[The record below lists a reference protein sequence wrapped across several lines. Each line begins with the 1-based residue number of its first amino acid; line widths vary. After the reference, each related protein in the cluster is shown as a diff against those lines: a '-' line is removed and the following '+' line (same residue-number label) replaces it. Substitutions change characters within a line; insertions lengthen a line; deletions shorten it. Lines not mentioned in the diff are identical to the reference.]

1 MAEVKWIKLKVDMFD
16 DEKIKIIQSMP
27 EGDSLLIIWIRLV
40 TLAGKTNDGGYIY
53 IADNMPYTDEMLSV
67 IFNKPLNTV
76 RLALDTFLK
85 LGMIDNDVKGIYLL
99 NFEKHQSLD
108 KLAEIREQTRQRV
121 ARHREKKK
129 QVYIEAPNNDVT
141 LPVTQCNATDIDKD
155 KDKDTDIDKDIDKN
169 KKIYFENENIN
180 SIFTEFIEVRKKLK
194 AVNSDRAINTL
205 INKLNKYPD
214 DIKYQMIENSI
225 VNSWKDV
232 YELKQTRSNYNNS
245 SRKEVVP
252 DWLNKEIKK
261 EPISQEEKEELD
273 ELLGEFKEGD
283 DWKEEAKKLQQQLS
297 EAYEK

>member
-27 EGDSLLIIWIRLV
+27 EGDSLLVIWIRLV

-67 IFNKPLNTV
+67 IFNKPLNTI

-129 QVYIEAPNNDVT
+129 QVYLETPNKDVT
-141 LPVTQCNATDIDKD
+141 LPVTQSNATDIDKE
-155 KDKDTDIDKDIDKN
+155 KDKDIDKDIDKN
-169 KKIYFENENIN
+169 KEKKYFENENIN
-180 SIFTEFIEVRKKLK
+180 SIFIEFIEVRKKLK
-194 AVNSDRAINTL
+194 AVNSERAINTL
-205 INKLNKYPD
+205 INKLNNYPD
-214 DIKYQMIENSI
+214 DVKYKMIENSI

-232 YELKQTRSNYNNS
+232 YELKEKRNNFNSN
-245 SRKEVVP
+245 RKEIVP
-252 DWLNKEIKK
+252 DWLKNEVKEQTAT
-261 EPISQEEKEELD
+261 PEEIAELEETL
-273 ELLGEFKEGD
+273 KEGD
-283 DWKEEAKKLQQQLS
+283 DWIEEAKKLQQQLS

>member
-1 MAEVKWIKLKVDMFD
+1 MMAEVKWIKLKVDMFD

-67 IFNKPLNTV
+67 IFNKPLNTI
-76 RLALDTFLK
+76 RLALNTFSK

-121 ARHREKKK
+121 AKHREKKK
-129 QVYIEAPNNDVT
+129 QVYLEEPNKDVT
-141 LPVTQCNATDIDKD
+141 LHVTQSNATDIDKELD
-155 KDKDTDIDKDIDKN
+155 KDKELDIDKN
-169 KKIYFENENIN
+169 KEKKYFENENIN
-180 SIFTEFIEVRKKLK
+180 SIFIEFIEVRKKLK
-194 AVNSDRAINTL
+194 AVNSERAINTL

-214 DIKYQMIENSI
+214 DIKYQMIEKSV

-232 YELKQTRSNYNNS
+232 YELKEKRNNYNNS
-245 SRKEVVP
+245 TRKEIVP
-252 DWLNKEIKK
+252 DWLNKEIK
-261 EPISQEEKEELD
+261 EETATPEEITKLHQR
-273 ELLGEFKEGD
+273 LNKYKEGD

>member
-27 EGDSLLIIWIRLV
+27 DVDSLLIIWIRLI

-53 IADNMPYTDEMLSV
+53 ITDNMPYTDEMLSV

-121 ARHREKKK
+121 AKHREKKK
-129 QVYIEAPNNDVT
+129 QVYLEAPNEDVT
-141 LPVTQCNATDIDKD
+141 LHVTQSNAIDKEIDKD
-155 KDKDTDIDKDIDKN
+155 KELDIDKSKE
-169 KKIYFENENIN
+169 KKYFENENIN
-180 SIFTEFIEVRKKLK
+180 SIFIEFIEVRKKLK

-205 INKLNKYPD
+205 INKLSKYSD
-214 DIKYQMIENSI
+214 DVKYKMIENSI

-232 YELKQTRSNYNNS
+232 YELKEQKNNYNKPV
-245 SRKEVVP
+245 RKEVVP
-252 DWLNKEIKK
+252 EWLGKEVKEETATPEEIAKLNKRINKY
-261 EPISQEEKEELD
+261 
-273 ELLGEFKEGD
+273 KEGD
-283 DWKEEAKKLQQQLS
+283 NWEEEAKELQQQLS
-297 EAYEK
+297 EVYGK